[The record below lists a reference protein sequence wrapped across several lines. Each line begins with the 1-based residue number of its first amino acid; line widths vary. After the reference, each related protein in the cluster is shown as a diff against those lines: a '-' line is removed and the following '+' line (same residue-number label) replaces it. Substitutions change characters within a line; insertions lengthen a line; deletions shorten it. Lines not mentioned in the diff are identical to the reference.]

1 MRDGMAIRKAQ
12 PGEGEVLSALC
23 RRSKQHWGYDA
34 AFMARCAA
42 ALTVS
47 AAAIDEG
54 RVFVA
59 STTTASQKPLGVA
72 ELASIESGVIDLDK
86 LFVDPPA
93 IGRGIGAALFAHA
106 AGVARQSG
114 ARRLT
119 ILADPNAAAFYER
132 LGARF
137 LRMAPSDAIPGRELP
152 FYELDLAWWGAAT
165 ACGKLPSS

>member
-12 PGEGEVLSALC
+12 PGEGEALSALC
-23 RRSKQHWGYDA
+23 RRSKQHWGYDDS
-34 AFMARCAA
+34 FMARCAA
-42 ALTVS
+42 SLSVS
-47 AAAIDEG
+47 RTAIDEG

-59 STTTASQKPLGVA
+59 STATSPGKPLGMA
-72 ELASIESGVIDLDK
+72 ELARLENGVIDLDK

-93 IGRGIGAALFAHA
+93 IGRGVGVALFAHA
-106 AGVARQSG
+106 VNIARQSG

-119 ILADPNAAAFYER
+119 ILADPNATAFYER

-152 FYELDLAWWGAAT
+152 LYELDLVSG
-165 ACGKLPSS
+165 